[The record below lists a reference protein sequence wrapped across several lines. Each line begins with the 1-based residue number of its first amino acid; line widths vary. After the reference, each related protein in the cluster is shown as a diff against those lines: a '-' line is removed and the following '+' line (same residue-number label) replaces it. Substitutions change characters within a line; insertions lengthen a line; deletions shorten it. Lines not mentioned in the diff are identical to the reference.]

1 VSLRITSA
9 TALRVLTQ
17 LRRDPRT
24 IALLLALPPLLL
36 TLLKYTFDNE
46 PDAFEKI
53 GGPLVGLF
61 PFMTMFL
68 VTSITML
75 RERTTGTLERLMT
88 MPLAKLDLLLG
99 YGVAFAAIAVIQA
112 LITAGVAFGL
122 LGVHIAGSTLLVIAL
137 AVGNAVLGMS
147 LGLFTSAFARTE
159 FQAIQFL
166 PAFVFPQLIL
176 CGLFV
181 ARDQMAAL
189 LQIVSDVLP
198 LTYAFDALQRAT
210 VRGTLGSRGALDIAV
225 IISATL
231 LALALGAATLRRRTA

>member
-1 VSLRITSA
+1 MSARLTYA
-9 TALRVLTQ
+9 TALRVLIQ

-24 IALLLALPPLLL
+24 IALLLVVPPLLM
-36 TLLKYTFDNE
+36 TLLKYTFESE
-46 PDAFEKI
+46 PAAFQKI

-61 PFMTMFL
+61 PFITMFL

-99 YGVAFAAIAVIQA
+99 YGTAFAAVSVIQA
-112 LITAGVAFGL
+112 LLTAGVAFGL
-122 LGVHIAGSTLLVIAL
+122 LGLHIAGSPLLVMAL

-166 PAFVFPQLIL
+166 PAVVFPQLIL

-181 ARDQMAAL
+181 ARDQMAKL
-189 LQIVSDVLP
+189 LQIVSDALP

-210 VRGTLGSRGALDIAV
+210 VQGTLGRRGALDIAV
-225 IISATL
+225 IIGATV
-231 LALALGAATLRRRTA
+231 LALTLGAATLPRRTA

>member
-1 VSLRITSA
+1 MSARITYA
-9 TALRVLTQ
+9 TGLRVLIQ

-24 IALLLALPPLLL
+24 IALLLVVPPLLI
-36 TLLKYTFDNE
+36 TLLKYTFDGE
-46 PDAFEKI
+46 PDAFQKI

-61 PFMTMFL
+61 PFITMFL

-99 YGVAFAAIAVIQA
+99 YGTAFATVAVIQA

-122 LGVHIAGSTLLVIAL
+122 LGLHVAGSPLLVMAL

-166 PAFVFPQLIL
+166 PAVVFPQLIL

-181 ARDQMAAL
+181 ARDQMAKL

-210 VRGTLGSRGALDIAV
+210 VQGTLGRRGALDIAV

-231 LALALGAATLRRRTA
+231 LALILGAATLPRRTA

>member
-1 VSLRITSA
+1 MSPRITSA
-9 TALRVLTQ
+9 TARRVLTQ

-24 IALLLALPPLLL
+24 IGLLLAIPPLLL

-46 PDAFEKI
+46 PAAFERI

-99 YGVAFAAIAVIQA
+99 YGIAFASVAVIQA
-112 LITAGVAFGL
+112 LITASVAFGL
-122 LGVHIAGSTLLVIAL
+122 LGLHIAGSTLLVIAL

-147 LGLFTSAFARTE
+147 LGLFASAFARTE
-159 FQAIQFL
+159 FQAIQLL

-181 ARDQMAAL
+181 AREQMAKP
-189 LQIVSDVLP
+189 LQIVSDMLP

-210 VRGTLGSRGALDIAV
+210 VEGTLGSRSALDIAL
-225 IISATL
+225 IIGATL

>member
-1 VSLRITSA
+1 MSPRITRV

-24 IALLLALPPLLL
+24 IVLLLALPPLLL
-36 TLLKYTFDNE
+36 TLLKYTFDNT
-46 PDAFEKI
+46 PHAFERI

-99 YGVAFAAIAVIQA
+99 YGIAFAAVAVIQA

-122 LGVHIAGSTLLVIAL
+122 LSLHAAGSTLLVIAL
-137 AVGNAVLGMS
+137 AVGDAILGMS

-166 PAFVFPQLIL
+166 PAFIFPQLIL

-181 ARDQMAAL
+181 ARDHMAKL

-210 VRGTLGSRGALDIAV
+210 VQGTLGSRGALDIAV
-225 IISATL
+225 IVAATL

>member
-1 VSLRITSA
+1 VSPRITSA

-24 IALLLALPPLLL
+24 IALLLAIPPLLL
-36 TLLKYTFDNE
+36 TLLKYTFYSE
-46 PDAFEKI
+46 PQTFEQI

-68 VTSITML
+68 VSSITML
-75 RERTTGTLERLMT
+75 RERTNGTLERLMT
-88 MPLAKLDLLLG
+88 MPLAKIDLLLG
-99 YGVAFAAIAVIQA
+99 YGIAFAAVAVIQA

-122 LGVHIAGSTLLVIAL
+122 LGLHTASSNLLVVAL
-137 AVGNAVLGMS
+137 AVGNAILGMS

-166 PAFVFPQLIL
+166 PAFIFPQLIL

-181 ARDQMAAL
+181 ARDQMAKP
-189 LQIVSDVLP
+189 LQIVSDLLP

-210 VRGTLGSRGALDIAV
+210 VQGTLGSSGALDVVV
-225 IISATL
+225 IIGATL

>member
-1 VSLRITSA
+1 VNPRITAA
-9 TALRVLTQ
+9 TAIRVLTQ

-24 IALLLALPPLLL
+24 IALLLIVPPGLL
-36 TLLKYTFDNE
+36 TLLKYTFDSRTR
-46 PDAFEKI
+46 AFETI

-61 PFMTMFL
+61 PFITMFL

-99 YGVAFAAIAVIQA
+99 YAVAFATVAVIQA
-112 LITAGVAFGL
+112 LIITGVGFGL
-122 LGVHIAGSTLLVIAL
+122 LGLHAASSILLVIVL
-137 AVGNAVLGMS
+137 AVANAVLGMS

-166 PAFVFPQLIL
+166 PAVVFPQLIL

-181 ARDQMAAL
+181 ARDQMAKL
-189 LQIVSDVLP
+189 LQIVSDALP
-198 LTYAFDALQRAT
+198 FTYAFDALQRAT
-210 VRGTLGSRGALDIAV
+210 VDGTFGGRGALDLTVMIG
-225 IISATL
+225 ATL

>member
-1 VSLRITSA
+1 MSPRITSA
-9 TALRVLTQ
+9 TARRVLTQ

-24 IALLLALPPLLL
+24 IVLLLAIPPLLL

-46 PDAFEKI
+46 PAAFERI

-99 YGVAFAAIAVIQA
+99 YGIAFASVAVIQA
-112 LITAGVAFGL
+112 LITASVAFGL
-122 LGVHIAGSTLLVIAL
+122 LGLHIAGSTLLVIAL

-181 ARDQMAAL
+181 AREQMAKP
-189 LQIVSDVLP
+189 LQIVSDMLP

-210 VRGTLGSRGALDIAV
+210 VQGTLGSRSALDTAV
-225 IISATL
+225 IIGATL
-231 LALALGAATLRRRTA
+231 LALALGAGTLRRRTA